1 MHLFGFGAAL
11 AALLLPLLTVYKTA
25 GRRYAG
31 WIAGHGR
38 RFRLSALHPSMLH
51 WMDKLRI
58 ESRFPALIA
67 RLQQSMSALHGLAH
81 SSVCAKLALA
91 ELLSFV
97 WAGLVLSLLLFI
109 FSHGDGTVLYA
120 SMLMTAAIPLA
131 LLKDWEKQAERRRQN
146 IVLELPAILDKVTLL
161 VNAGETVQQAL
172 VRCALRGTAQPT
184 QPLYAELSVMAREM
198 ANGMSFSLA
207 LERFGHRCA
216 VHEVSVF
223 ATAVMLNHRRG
234 GQQLAMTLQE
244 LSDSMWEK
252 RKAIART
259 RGEEASAK
267 LVFPMVIIFLVVLA
281 LVASPAFLSI
291 NV

>member
-1 MHLFGFGAAL
+1 MYLFGFAAL
-11 AALLLPLLTVYKTA
+11 AALLLPLLIVYKTA

-31 WIAGHGR
+31 WVAEHGR
-38 RFRLSALHPSMLH
+38 RFKLRTLHPSMLY
-51 WMDKLRI
+51 WMDKFRI
-58 ESRFPALIA
+58 ESRVPALTA
-67 RLQQSMSALHGLAH
+67 RLQQSMSALHGFAH

-91 ELLSFV
+91 ELLSFI
-97 WAGLVLSLLLFI
+97 WAGLALSLLLFL
-109 FSHGDGTVLYA
+109 FSDGDGAVLYA
-120 SMLMTAAIPLA
+120 SLLPTAAVPLG

-146 IVLELPAILDKVTLL
+146 MVLALPAILDKVMLL

-172 VRCALRGTAQPT
+172 VRCALKGTAQAS
-184 QPLYAELSVMAREM
+184 QPLYAELSALAREM

-223 ATAVMLNHRRG
+223 ATAVLLNHRRG
-234 GQQLAMTLQE
+234 GQQLAETLQE

-252 RKAIART
+252 RKAIAKT

-281 LVASPAFLSI
+281 LVASPAFLMI
-291 NV
+291 NL